1 MAHRP
6 CSIELRHLR
15 YFIAAADHGSFRK
28 AGVALQITESAISR
42 RIRDLEDGIG
52 VSLFTRHNGGVRVT
66 AAGRQLL
73 TTAIGA
79 LDQVEQVR
87 FGGGLLGRGETGAVR
102 IGIFSSLASGFLPEL
117 IQSFASKHPDLR
129 LKFVEGGLLRV
140 ASAAASRSAN
150 AMSARAYE
158 TNTRVL
164 C

>member
-1 MAHRP
+1 MAHRS

-79 LDQVEQVR
+79 LDQVEQVSILTAAYLKDPTDPQWAKSPDMIAWNQ
-87 FGGGLLGRGETGAVR
+87 FMDKYYPTGDKTSTFPVYAYAV
-102 IGIFSSLASGFLPEL
+102 SSTLVEV
-117 IQSFASKHPDLR
+117 
-129 LKFVEGGLLRV
+129 LK
-140 ASAAASRSAN
+140 
-150 AMSARAYE
+150 RAGD
-158 TNTRVL
+158 NLTREKS
-164 C
+164 